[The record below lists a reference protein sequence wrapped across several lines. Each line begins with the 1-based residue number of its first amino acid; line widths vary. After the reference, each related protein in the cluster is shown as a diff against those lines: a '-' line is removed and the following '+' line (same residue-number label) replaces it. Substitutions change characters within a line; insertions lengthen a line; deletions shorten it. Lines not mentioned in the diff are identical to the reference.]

1 MKSINPASF
10 ADNSYCKEGKTAVF
24 LLKLLQI
31 NLNQDLSEVL
41 SVFMII
47 KIKAVSKKTA
57 LIYLIHY
64 NNYALYSTTALMKAS
79 AFSTG
84 ILGRIPC
91 PRLAIYLSFPK
102 RSIIS

>member
-10 ADNSYCKEGKTAVF
+10 ADISYCKEGKTAVF

-57 LIYLIHY
+57 LIYLKRLFITNVITFRKLNPETRQAYGKKELNKLHFQPE
-64 NNYALYSTTALMKAS
+64 YSMKA
-79 AFSTG
+79 
-84 ILGRIPC
+84 L
-91 PRLAIYLSFPK
+91 K
-102 RSIIS
+102 MH